1 MTMPKTEHFPNDP
14 DRLPPARRRRARR
27 LLAPLNADERAAH
40 LDNLAHRTS
49 PTFDFFLFSLVA
61 GALFGIGLLLDSPAV
76 LVFGALV
83 APLMAPATGI
93 SLGTVI
99 GSLRFFF
106 RSLAGLL
113 IGSLMAF
120 LAGAAAG
127 AVSGFTP
134 LAWQYDLTQVH
145 LHAQL
150 SWPDFLVLVLGAGLT
165 AAAMLNPK
173 RNPALPSVALAYE
186 LYLPLVIAGFGLV
199 SGEPHLWPDGL
210 VIFAVHLAWSALIG
224 AITLAVLGFR
234 PLTLFGYTLGGV
246 VTILGVI
253 ALIGI
258 SGTGAAIG
266 GQIALP
272 TPVTP
277 SPTTTLTITPTPTR
291 TATPV
296 PPTATP
302 TPTFTLTPTSTP
314 TETITPSPTPMYA
327 LVAAEDDRGAVLRAE
342 PGGTILQSYF
352 NGTLMQVFPDTM
364 ELDGLIWVRVAAP
377 DGLEGWMVQTLLAT
391 ATPAPN
397 W

>member
-1 MTMPKTEHFPNDP
+1 MTLPKAEEFPNDP

-27 LLAPLNADERAAH
+27 LLAPLNADERAEY
-40 LDNLAHRTS
+40 LDNLTHRTS
-49 PTFDFFLFSLVA
+49 PTFDFFLFSLAA
-61 GALFGIGLLLDSPAV
+61 GAVFGIGLLLDTSAV
-76 LVFGALV
+76 LVLGALV
-83 APLMAPATGI
+83 APLMAPATGV
-93 SLGTVI
+93 SLGTVV

-106 RSLAGLL
+106 RSLSGLL
-113 IGSLMAF
+113 LGGLLAF

-127 AVSGFTP
+127 AVAGFIP
-134 LAWQYDLTQVH
+134 LAWQNDLTQAY

-173 RNPALPSVALAYE
+173 RNPALPSVALSYE

-246 VTILGVI
+246 VTMLGVI
-253 ALIGI
+253 LLIFF
-258 SGTGAAIG
+258 SGAGAALG

-272 TPVTP
+272 TPTTP
-277 SPTTTLTITPTPTR
+277 SPTATLTITPTLTL
-291 TATPV
+291 TATPI
-296 PPTATP
+296 PPTATF
-302 TPTFTLTPTSTP
+302 TPTLTVTPTSTS

-327 LVAAEDDRGAVLRAE
+327 LVAAADNLGAFLRAE

-352 NGTLMQVFPDTM
+352 NGTLMRVLPETT
-364 ELDGLIWVRVAAP
+364 ELDGVIWVHIAAP